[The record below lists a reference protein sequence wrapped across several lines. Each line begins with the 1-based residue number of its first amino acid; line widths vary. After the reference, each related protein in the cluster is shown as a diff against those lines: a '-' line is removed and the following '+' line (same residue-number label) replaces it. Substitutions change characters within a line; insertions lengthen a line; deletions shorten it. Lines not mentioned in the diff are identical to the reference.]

1 MIQRFWK
8 WLMISLVFSC
18 SDGGP
23 RPEGTSVAGITKAV
37 TLGDMMICSQPSREG
52 LKQLVDRG
60 YKTVLSTRGLSELS
74 WDERA
79 EAESLGMT
87 FVSIPMENPVQ
98 EITDTQVSRFDS
110 AMTAANGPVVLHC
123 GSGNRV
129 SGLWAVWLV
138 ESRKIDPEE
147 ALGLASQAGMRSI
160 QPIVR
165 KRLGLE
171 TDAE

>member
-1 MIQRFWK
+1 
-8 WLMISLVFSC
+8 MISLVFSC

-52 LKQLVDRG
+52 LKQLAARG
-60 YKTVLSTRGLSELS
+60 YKTVLSTRGPSELS

-79 EAESLGMT
+79 EVESLGMT

-98 EITDTQVSRFDS
+98 EIIDAQVSRFDS
-110 AMTAANGPVVLHC
+110 AMTAAGGPVVLHC

-138 ESRKIDPEE
+138 ENQKMDAGQ
-147 ALGLASQAGMRSI
+147 ALDLASQAGMKGI
-160 QPIVR
+160 QPIVQ
-165 KRLGLE
+165 KRLGL
-171 TDAE
+171 DNP